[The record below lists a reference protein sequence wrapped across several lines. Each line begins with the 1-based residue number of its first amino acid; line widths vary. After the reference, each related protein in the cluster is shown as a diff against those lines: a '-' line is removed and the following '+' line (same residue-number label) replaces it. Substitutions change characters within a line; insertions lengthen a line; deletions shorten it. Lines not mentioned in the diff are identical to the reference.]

1 MNNTRRKAIRKVIE
15 ELETLSSRIDDLR
28 DEEQDYLDNIPENL
42 QTSERYSD
50 AETAV
55 DNLDSAV
62 NAVDEAIS
70 LLEEAL

>member
-15 ELETLSSRIDDLR
+15 ELEALSSRIDDLR

-42 QTSERYSD
+42 QASERYSD

-70 LLEEAL
+70 MLEEAL